1 MRKRKTDEYIGEL
14 TSALLL
20 EALKAVKEDSTLRY
34 YDIGICCA
42 VERFFMRKDI
52 RLQEKDGNMMR
63 SIMRKWPKYSGRSYY
78 PIPAV
83 TEPDPYF
90 EYHKHTNLWSK
101 ETEYG
106 RLRWEL
112 LEFCI
117 ETLTPGNL

>member
-1 MRKRKTDEYIGEL
+1 MRKKGTDEYIGEL

-20 EALKAVKEDSTLRY
+20 EALKAVKEDSTLRCY
-34 YDIGICCA
+34 SIGICCA
-42 VERFFMRKDI
+42 VEHFFMRKGI
-52 RLQEKDGNMMR
+52 QLQECDGNTLR

-90 EYHKHTNLWSK
+90 EYHKHADLWSK
-101 ETEYG
+101 KTEYG

-117 ETLTPGNL
+117 KVLTPNNL